1 MLEKG
6 NVYLVD
12 YAISRLSSDAP
23 MLEIGS
29 FCGLSANLLTYY
41 KHKYG
46 RSNPLFTC
54 DKWEFENR
62 KGDCVGDSSIS
73 FEQYKEFV
81 RDSYLRNIKAF
92 SQGDFPFTV
101 EALSVEFFHLWRE
114 NKATRDVFDR
124 PVTLGGP
131 LSFCY
136 IDGEHTYEG
145 AKADFENCD
154 KFLQVG
160 GFILFDDS
168 ALEYSLIHCRNLIN
182 RKSPCETLPCG
193 RFEKQRE
200 SLLATLPRKRLVKT
214 VWTK

>member
-1 MLEKG
+1 MPRCK
-6 NVYLVD
+6 
-12 YAISRLSSDAP
+12 SD
-23 MLEIGS
+23 
-29 FCGLSANLLTYY
+29 
-41 KHKYG
+41 
-46 RSNPLFTC
+46 
-54 DKWEFENR
+54 
-62 KGDCVGDSSIS
+62 
-73 FEQYKEFV
+73 
-81 RDSYLRNIKAF
+81 IKAF

-101 EALSVEFFHLWRE
+101 EALSVEFFNLWRE

-168 ALEYSLIHCRNLIN
+168 ALEYMGVSRLML
-182 RKSPCETLPCG
+182 EV
-193 RFEKQRE
+193 
-200 SLLATLPRKRLVKT
+200 LATGRYKLIARNPNHLFQRMKR
-214 VWTK
+214 